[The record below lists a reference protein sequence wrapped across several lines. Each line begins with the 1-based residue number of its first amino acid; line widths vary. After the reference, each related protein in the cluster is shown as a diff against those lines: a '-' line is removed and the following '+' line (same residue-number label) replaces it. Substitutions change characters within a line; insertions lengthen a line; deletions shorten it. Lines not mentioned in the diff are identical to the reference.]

1 DGITRPPIRSCPLF
15 MVNNQRDFVLELD
28 IVSYAVIE
36 VEDGGFISSFGMAF
50 VEGEGNVDF
59 PVLISRRTRI
69 VGKEWGA
76 CKSRPRGNQKQQGK
90 HKKKLHRF

>member
-1 DGITRPPIRSCPLF
+1 
-15 MVNNQRDFVLELD
+15 MVNNLRDFVLELD

-36 VEDGGFISSFGMAF
+36 VENGGFISGLGMAF

-59 PVLISRRTRI
+59 PVFISRRTGI

-76 CKSRPRGNQKQQGK
+76 CKSGPPR
-90 HKKKLHRF
+90 